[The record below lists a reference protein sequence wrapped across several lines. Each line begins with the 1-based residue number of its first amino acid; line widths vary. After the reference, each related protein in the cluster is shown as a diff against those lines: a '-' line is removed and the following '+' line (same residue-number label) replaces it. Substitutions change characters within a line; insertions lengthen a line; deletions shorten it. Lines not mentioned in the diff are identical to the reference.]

1 MNNNKG
7 LANSIMILACTIVV
21 GSSIIALKLP
31 VTINLPSIET
41 KESYQVLRID
51 EAADYLRLSE
61 EQIIRMIN
69 IERRTLE
76 KDGVFSGIMF
86 PYFKVDDEYYF
97 SKAQLDEWIK
107 EAAIEQ
113 VEYHT
118 SEGWMK

>member
-1 MNNNKG
+1 MNNKG

-61 EQIIRMIN
+61 EHN
-69 IERRTLE
+69 
-76 KDGVFSGIMF
+76 
-86 PYFKVDDEYYF
+86 
-97 SKAQLDEWIK
+97 
-107 EAAIEQ
+107 
-113 VEYHT
+113 
-118 SEGWMK
+118 